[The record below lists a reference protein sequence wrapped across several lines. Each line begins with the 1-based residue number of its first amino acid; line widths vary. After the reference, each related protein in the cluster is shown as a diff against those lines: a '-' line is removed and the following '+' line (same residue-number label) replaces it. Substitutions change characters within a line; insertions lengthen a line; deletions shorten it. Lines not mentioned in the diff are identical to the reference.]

1 MNVLLT
7 EIHTTDTV
15 GWEEARLM
23 NIIKIIFKG
32 SQKII
37 AAIFSDG
44 NIFVKITEKNTDGRS
59 FVEFIN
65 ELSKYIKSKKYYNDK
80 RFLWLT
86 VNAGFHKTKEVK
98 STSKEKF
105 YGVWFIRP

>member
-1 MNVLLT
+1 MLTISYQLINVLLT
-7 EIHTTDTV
+7 EIHTTDMV

-23 NIIKIIFKG
+23 NIIKIIFEG

-44 NIFVKITEKNTDGRS
+44 NIFVKITEKNIDGRS

-80 RFLWLT
+80 IFWWLA
-86 VNAGFHKTKEVK
+86 VNASFHKTKEVK
-98 STSKEKF
+98 STSK
-105 YGVWFIRP
+105 